1 MGRDFA
7 LAQFSPFGLPIKVC
21 GTEAF
26 RRGHVQRVSIETKR
40 GTLMRRAGR
49 ISSSRR
55 FTVGRGFTLVE
66 LLVVIAI
73 IGTLVALLLPA
84 VQSARETA
92 RSNTC
97 KNNLK
102 QLQTALTLME
112 GSLKKLP
119 GYVNDVVDPGSSI
132 GGAPATSGRRASW
145 VVMCFPYMENNAV
158 WDLWTRQFNVNPTS
172 EPGTTTA
179 RNFYPSIEFLTC
191 PSDAPDTITE
201 PWLNYVGNA
210 GQALGDNTR
219 TTAQQN
225 RDNVANGVFADNAR
239 NKSILQGAA
248 QYDGREDNPEIRT
261 SMNYISSGDGTTKTL
276 MLSESVVPW
285 FYAYDGV
292 NDPDF
297 QPGFALASG
306 ATKDSSPIKDAPH
319 IFGFIWKANPAS
331 AERINGDPNYDLNA
345 PPANMFQFADDPIY
359 ESYGYPSSN
368 HPNGVNVAFC
378 AGNVDFMA
386 ENVEPRVYAQL
397 MTSNAKRSN
406 LVIGGKKDKDLP
418 IPNDSEY

>member
-1 MGRDFA
+1 
-7 LAQFSPFGLPIKVC
+7 
-21 GTEAF
+21 
-26 RRGHVQRVSIETKR
+26 
-40 GTLMRRAGR
+40 
-49 ISSSRR
+49 
-55 FTVGRGFTLVE
+55 
-66 LLVVIAI
+66 
-73 IGTLVALLLPA
+73 LPA

-102 QLQTALTLME
+102 QLQTALTLMDT
-112 GSLKKLP
+112 SLKKLP
-119 GYVNDVVDPGSSI
+119 GYVNEVSDPTKSI
-132 GGAPATSGRRASW
+132 AGAPSSSGRRASW
-145 VVMCFPYMENNAV
+145 VVMLFPYMENNAV

-210 GQALGDNTR
+210 GQALSDKVSPN
-219 TTAQQN
+219 QN
-225 RDNVANGVFADNAR
+225 RENVADGVFFDNAR
-239 NKSILQGAA
+239 NLGILQNPAN
-248 QYDGREDNPEIRT
+248 QDDQREGNPEIRS

-297 QPGFALASG
+297 QPGFIFDGSN
-306 ATKDSSPIKDAPH
+306 TKDSSPVVDAPH
-319 IFGFIWKANPAS
+319 IFGFIWKSQPGAI
-331 AERINGDPNYDLNA
+331 ERINGDPNYDQNA
-345 PPANMFQFADDPIY
+345 PPASMSDFAAAGY

-386 ENVEPRVYAQL
+386 ESVEPRVYAQL

-406 LVIGGKKDKDLP
+406 LEINNVKDKNLP